1 MKMLFRD
8 NLYSVEKLKAAALS
22 GPVID
27 IDPDMVNREYQFET
41 VDEEAPKLKYTAVI
55 EYYGRY
61 VVVFGNKDGQFRK
74 AYLISKPR
82 LKQAKLDESVT
93 EDLVDAIKAKESKP
107 TVKSKEEDIP
117 TSVDPIED
125 DKSSSIDVVDGKY
138 SKMTDEELDAE
149 IKRLMDVKQVP
160 LEYERKWTSPETDE
174 YLANKATTDT
184 QDDDVDL
191 DDDLPWK
198 DAESESDSVTDDS
211 EVGLNNESDM
221 YEPIVLNREE
231 SEALL
236 DAIEKAKTELETEL
250 SKMVK
255 QRAAEMD
262 PEKRAL
268 TKQVMVGIIERRSN
282 HWKSGTKESSV
293 TDVDSVLFKRQQA
306 EALAK
311 LQDEL
316 EELEA
321 FEANRQ
327 IIEEVEQMAPTVKP
341 QDPVRHQELKDL
353 VYQNTPEETSTE
365 PTVEVPHVGVTKHWR
380 NR

>member
-1 MKMLFRD
+1 MLFRD
-8 NLYSVEKLKAAALS
+8 NLYSVEKLKVAALS

-61 VVVFGNKDGQFRK
+61 VVVFGNKDSQFRK

-236 DAIEKAKTELETEL
+236 DAIEKAKIEPETEL

>member
-1 MKMLFRD
+1 MLFRD

-61 VVVFGNKDGQFRK
+61 VVVIGNKDGQFRK

-125 DKSSSIDVVDGKY
+125 DKSSSIEVVDGKY

-236 DAIEKAKTELETEL
+236 DAIEKAKTEPETEL

>member
-61 VVVFGNKDGQFRK
+61 VVVIGNKDGQFRK

-125 DKSSSIDVVDGKY
+125 DKSSSIEVVDGKY

-236 DAIEKAKTELETEL
+236 DAIEKAKTEPETEL